1 MNGYARLRRSK
12 NAATAARRSLGS
24 VAAKSLETIESDGGA
39 RTSSSDQIR
48 AIEEGKGAQIR
59 PSVRARRGCQRVRKR
74 GENRGSRTHAT
85 RLAPSTL
92 SVFSTLSDRSSSSTD
107 NVVHTAF
114 ASAAVRYGTVVVLLG
129 EGGGGREGSRRESED
144 RSRVR
149 SIGSF

>member
-1 MNGYARLRRSK
+1 MGTGPNFSSARDARLRRSK

-59 PSVRARRGCQRVRKR
+59 PSVRARRGRQRVRKR
-74 GENRGSRTHAT
+74 GGENRGSRTHAT

-92 SVFSTLSDRSSSSTD
+92 SVFSTSSDRSSSSTD

-114 ASAAVRYGTVVVLLG
+114 ASAAVR
-129 EGGGGREGSRRESED
+129 
-144 RSRVR
+144 
-149 SIGSF
+149 